1 MLTKKDKGDIKEI
14 VVDVIQKVIMP
25 AFETVATKSDLKKV
39 ETRLDKVENRLE
51 NVEMKLDR
59 VVDTQIVYET
69 RMKKLETKRAL
80 A

>member
-1 MLTKKDKGDIKEI
+1 MLTKKDKDDIKEI
-14 VVDVIQKVIMP
+14 VVDVIQKVVMP

-39 ETRLDKVENRLE
+39 ETRLDARLE

-59 VVDTQIVYET
+59 VIDKQVDHESRI
-69 RMKKLETKRAL
+69 KKLETKRAL